1 MRKETQNRR
10 NVPRKLANNLDFNL
24 TIQATHDARR
34 RFDDKSQVRQACP
47 FFFFLLSRLLS
58 KKVSARRQREKER
71 QRGGGKG
78 EVIRCAT
85 VASDTLSDK
94 EGFSRREEVS
104 RSRLRR
110 GEGRVARKKQRK
122 EESSNSMER
131 YLHCAQWKILGGDLS
146 AGRFSLPR
154 RALATLARRTPCDPR
169 VCIRKGR
176 SFQEFVPFVCF

>member
-10 NVPRKLANNLDFNL
+10 NVSRKLANNLDFNL

-94 EGFSRREEVS
+94 EGFSRSREA
-104 RSRLRR
+104 
-110 GEGRVARKKQRK
+110 G
-122 EESSNSMER
+122 
-131 YLHCAQWKILGGDLS
+131 S
-146 AGRFSLPR
+146 AGERGGW
-154 RALATLARRTPCDPR
+154 RAKNSAKKSRAILWRGICTVHSGKSWEAISQLDGL
-169 VCIRKGR
+169 VCHDELQQLWQDELRAI
-176 SFQEFVPFVCF
+176 PVCV